1 MVLEGQ
7 DVSYEIVQTL
17 PEEGGNIHYRCRLTE
32 PEGGFCHLAGV
43 PLGEGIL
50 SLVARWQENPAF
62 SDLRGYLIW
71 EGRIYLEFP
80 DAPGSGLADVLGSMT
95 AVQRFGVGQQ
105 MMEQF
110 LVQDMPPC
118 LQWDLARQEAVRV
131 QEDGSEARFYYLTQ
145 NAEDFG
151 DAGRKQ
157 ANSQLFCFFHEL
169 FPEEICKEYPEA
181 ADFLEKGKEWEDAG
195 LMAIYTEYL
204 GLLPAFSRAAE
215 KEEEKEKE
223 PLLERLKGCWKK
235 WGKKALS
242 ALKVALGIM
251 TLCAALILLPEVW
264 EEKLKPVVDGAVM
277 WKRVYVDGETLPG
290 EEESE
295 EAPGEDTGEDGAGRK
310 TLYWENGGIR
320 YQGGIQDDKY
330 EGSGTLYYADGTTEY
345 QGEFAF
351 GKKEGTGILYTETGQ
366 VLYEGQFHND
376 RYEGEGRLYDKEY
389 GSLVYEGGFKSGRYS
404 GEGTLYQPL
413 SDFPL
418 YVGGFRLGHYD
429 GEGLEYDENGCMR
442 YEGDFLLGVY
452 HGDGA
457 IYDPETGIVLFAGA
471 FRNGMPV
478 LTDETVGTA
487 EDGMAA
493 DGILA
498 DGVLDDGSVAD
509 GDMGDGSLN
518 GGGPETG
525 NLPDGAMAD
534 GEAQGM
540 AAAEGGGSD
549 GRGSGGAGADGAQGD
564 GPGSG
569 GAGADGAQ
577 GDGPGS
583 GKGGSD
589 GSGSGGAGAG
599 GGESNGAGSG
609 KVEGDSA
616 GSGKVDTGGAE
627 SSEEKDGGKFP
638 LIGPVGEKEKPDGN
652 GSTDPG
658 LGISSLGD
666 GTAYGGIAERRAFHG
681 TENTLVVQA
690 VGRAETERP

>member
-71 EGRIYLEFP
+71 EDRIYLEFP
-80 DAPGSGLADVLGSMT
+80 DAPGSGLADVLGLMT
-95 AVQRFGVGQQ
+95 AVQRFGMGQQ

-131 QEDGSEARFYYLTQ
+131 QEDGSETRFYYLTQ

-157 ANSQLFCFFHEL
+157 ANSQLFRFFHEL

-204 GLLPAFSRAAE
+204 GLLPAFSRAAD

-223 PLLERLKGCWKK
+223 PLLERLKRCWKK

-264 EEKLKPVVDGAVM
+264 EEKLKPVVDGAVL
-277 WKRVYVDGETLPG
+277 WKRVYVDGETLPE

-295 EAPGEDTGEDGAGRK
+295 EAPGEDAGEDSAGRK

-351 GKKEGTGILYTETGQ
+351 GKKEGTGILYTEAGQ

-442 YEGDFLLGVY
+442 YEGNFLLGVY

-478 LTDETVGTA
+478 LTDETAGTA

-509 GDMGDGSLN
+509 GGMGDGSVHK
-518 GGGPETG
+518 GGLEAG

-540 AAAEGGGSD
+540 AAAEGGGSGGPGSGKGGSNGPGSGGIDIGGAQGD
-549 GRGSGGAGADGAQGD
+549 GSESGKNESDGPGSGGAGTDGAQGD
-564 GPGSG
+564 GPGSSKNESDGPGYG
-569 GAGADGAQ
+569 GAGTD
-577 GDGPGS
+577 
-583 GKGGSD
+583 
-589 GSGSGGAGAG
+589 
-599 GGESNGAGSG
+599 GAGSG
-609 KVEGDSA
+609 MIEGDSA
-616 GSGKVDTGGAE
+616 GSGNGGSDSAGSGKGGSNGSGSGKGDTSGAE

-638 LIGPVGEKEKPDGN
+638 LIGPVGENEKPEDN
-652 GSTDPG
+652 GSG
-658 LGISSLGD
+658 AGD
-666 GTAYGGIAERRAFHG
+666 
-681 TENTLVVQA
+681 
-690 VGRAETERP
+690 